1 MPATPRQRLTG
12 RRLRAAREFARL
24 KVDGNRLA
32 LGCLV
37 LNWAPASGRTTSRV
51 GVITSRKVGHAVL
64 RNRARR
70 LLRESFRRI
79 QFEIRNPTDLVLVA
93 RNSIVGRQ
101 QSEVDQ
107 NFRDALRR
115 AGLLVRAT
123 PAVTGIGTP
132 PS

>member
-1 MPATPRQRLTG
+1 MPATPCQRLSG

-24 KVDGNRLA
+24 KVEGNRLA

-37 LNWAPASGRTTSRV
+37 VNWAPAAGRTSSRV

-70 LLRESFRRI
+70 LLREAFRRI
-79 QFEIRNPTDLVLVA
+79 QAEIRNPTDLVLVA
-93 RNSIVGRQ
+93 RNSIVGRH

-115 AGLLVRAT
+115 AGLLGRAT
-123 PAVTGIGTP
+123 PALAGTGTP